1 MIYEIMAY
9 LFVAIGALTMGV
21 TAGWICG
28 FVHGWH
34 WSQKDNSPRKS
45 SSTKEIDYGNRQKST
60 S

>member
-28 FVHGWH
+28 FLHGLY
-34 WSQKDNSPRKS
+34 WSQKDNSTRNRS
-45 SSTKEIDYGNRQKST
+45 LTKEINYGNRQKST

>member
-34 WSQKDNSPRKS
+34 WSQKDNSTRNRL
-45 SSTKEIDYGNRQKST
+45 TKEINYGNRQKST